1 MKLAFITP
9 EDARYADEL
18 ELRFRV
24 LREPIG
30 HPRTAVTF
38 PFEKESLHLVAVDD
52 GRVIGCVLFHPE
64 SEHTG
69 RLFQMAV
76 ESGLQKGGVGTKL
89 VRRLEDEVRGRGFGE
104 VTLHARQTAVP
115 FYERLGYAC
124 FGEPYTE
131 VGLPHRSMRR
141 DL

>member
-64 SEHTG
+64 SEHSG

-76 ESGLQKGGVGTKL
+76 ASGLQKGGVGTKL
-89 VRRLEDEVRGRGFGE
+89 VRRMEEEVRGRGFGE

>member
-9 EDARYADEL
+9 QDARYADEL

-52 GRVIGCVLFHPE
+52 DRVIGCVLFHPE
-64 SEHTG
+64 SEHSG
-69 RLFQMAV
+69 RLYQMAV
-76 ESGLQKGGVGTKL
+76 ASGLQKAGVGTKL

>member
-1 MKLAFITP
+1 MEFAFITP

-30 HPRTAVTF
+30 QPRTAVAF
-38 PFEKESLHLVAVDD
+38 PFEKESLHLIAVDD

-64 SEHTG
+64 GEHTG

-76 ESGLQKGGVGTKL
+76 ASGLQKGGVGTKL
-89 VRRLEDEVRGRGFGE
+89 VRRLEEEVRGRGFGE
-104 VTLHARQTAVP
+104 VILHARQTAVP

-131 VGLPHRSMRR
+131 VGLPHRHMRR
-141 DL
+141 DV